1 MVNWTVKALRHLRRV
16 LAEPLGRAAQ
26 EPETK
31 AAPLRGCTGVLDAK
45 MDQLN
50 EILQNTFPDA
60 TSVVVQDHLMG
71 YRQKKHSYVL
81 LVEVFSPSTPGPY
94 VVKIGPVEEL
104 EKEIDGWECC
114 RPVGLHHDLVFLP
127 ATEGYRQ
134 KDGPEPRLMSLVY
147 GDAQQFVG
155 VETTSTFE
163 AAVLQAVRFGKPTVQ
178 SVAFVLVELFERI
191 GHLLYSQSFVDEPT
205 DDGFVFDSR
214 HLEESMR
221 VWEQNPHVRSIRT
234 AANVL
239 VNHGVSE
246 FLDPV
251 DYLRYVHAH
260 VPWTT
265 PEGKTRLP
273 ELHDAPEGALPRP
286 RVTQLVPRMLRG
298 ASHGDLH
305 GRNILVGIV
314 GDSVL
319 WPTVFDYE
327 DMSPCNLLGWDFV
340 KLETE
345 LKIRAFSEIFY
356 RQEGHFI
363 NDVRDFEI
371 ALNEQT
377 EKYHQDRSWPT
388 VQEQSQPED
397 RLRAL
402 LVELRRMAAVQL
414 GINRGRPNQW
424 LEEYYFLLAWYG
436 VCTARFGNLEHRELL
451 AAYVSAGVAVARLSW
466 PRDRARKEMAM
477 LGL

>member
-1 MVNWTVKALRHLRRV
+1 MVNWTVKALRGLRRA
-16 LAEPLGRAAQ
+16 LAEPLCRAAH
-26 EPETK
+26 ERK
-31 AAPLRGCTGVLDAK
+31 AEAAQPRSCNGVLEAE
-45 MDQLN
+45 MDRLN
-50 EILQNTFPDA
+50 DILHKTFPDA
-60 TSVVVQDHLMG
+60 TSVVVQDQLMG
-71 YRQKKHSYVL
+71 YRHRKHSYVL

-104 EKEIDGWECC
+104 EKEIEGWDCC
-114 RPVGLHHDLVFLP
+114 RPEGLHHDLVFLP

-134 KDGPEPRLMSLVY
+134 TDGSEPRLMSLVY

-163 AAVLQAVRFGKPTVQ
+163 AAVLKAVRFGVPTTQ

-191 GHLLYSQSFVDEPT
+191 GHLLYSQSFVDEPK
-205 DDGFVFDSR
+205 DDGFAFDLR
-214 HLEESMR
+214 HLEESMC
-221 VWEQNPHVRSIRT
+221 VWEHTPQVRSIRT

-251 DYLRYVHAH
+251 DYLRYVLAH
-260 VPWTT
+260 VPWVT
-265 PEGKTRLP
+265 PEGKVRLP
-273 ELHDAPEGALPRP
+273 ELCDVPEGIPPHP
-286 RVTQLVPRMLRG
+286 RVTQLIPRMLRG
-298 ASHGDLH
+298 AAHGDLH
-305 GRNILVGIV
+305 GRNILVGVV
-314 GDSVL
+314 GDRVL

-327 DMSPCNLLGWDFV
+327 DMGPCNLLCWDFV

-345 LKIRAFSEIFY
+345 LKVRAFSEIFY

-363 NDVRDFEI
+363 SDLRDFEI
-371 ALNEQT
+371 ALNEST
-377 EKYHQDRSWPT
+377 EKHHQDRSWPM
-388 VQEQSQPED
+388 VQEQNQPEE
-397 RLRAL
+397 RLRSVL
-402 LVELRRMAAVQL
+402 LELRRMAATQL
-414 GINRGRPNQW
+414 GTNRGRPNQW
-424 LEEYYFLLAWYG
+424 LEEYYFLLACYG